1 MRPDGMNLRTLIVR
15 VIPDSSRLHQNSGSA
30 FVIRGGSIAGGDA
43 RRGAL
48 FRTGNFNRKLIN
60 LAGYH
65 GWWICSSAVLVLFFS
80 LLMIYSWKKA
90 NATDCHGF
98 ES

>member
-65 GWWICSSAVLVLFFS
+65 G
-80 LLMIYSWKKA
+80 
-90 NATDCHGF
+90 
-98 ES
+98 